1 MVTNVEMSQEEL
13 AELQAATEQSDPA
26 EAVRVAMLE
35 YLRYVR
41 RMQLKQLSG
50 KVTMEQNWQQLERAE
65 LEGSHGGQ

>member
-50 KVTMEQNWQQLERAE
+50 NVTMEENWQQLERAE
-65 LEGSHGGQ
+65 LEGAHGGQ

>member
-1 MVTNVEMSQEEL
+1 MVTTVEMSPEEL

-26 EAVRVAMLE
+26 AAVRVAMLE

-50 KVTMEQNWQQLERAE
+50 SVTMEENWQQLERVE
-65 LEGSHGGQ
+65 LEGAHDGQ

>member
-1 MVTNVEMSQEEL
+1 MVTTVEMSPEEL

-26 EAVRVAMLE
+26 AAVRVAMLE

-50 KVTMEQNWQQLERAE
+50 KVAMEENWQELERAE
-65 LEGSHGGQ
+65 FEEVHGGK

>member
-26 EAVRVAMLE
+26 AAVRVAMLE

-50 KVTMEQNWQQLERAE
+50 NVMMEENWQQLERAE
-65 LEGSHGGQ
+65 LEGDHGGR